1 MDRRS
6 ISPPLRPR
14 PGFGFSSKWASVP
27 PHYYGDEDQEFCPE
41 IFNDLYAD
49 ALSRVQR
56 VRHRELE
63 RQEQELR
70 DAHRQRAEHLQRV
83 HATHSRYKR
92 RTQFVGEFAE
102 GRDAHLDREEDM
114 LRRRVEW
121 RHRRAA
127 WDQQC
132 RDLEELAE
140 CTFTPALYTKDG
152 QRAALEE
159 RRRLVE
165 EERERLETFAPDT
178 RRERSASPLRSR
190 ASPTPRGHAG
200 VSRMASQPTP
210 QIARVASQTTRMA
223 SQPSRGTRGSAGTV
237 AAVRAEVVSGS
248 PLPLKEALWGVPSRH
263 SSIRTL
269 APATGTAVAAAF
281 AAFPASEVV
290 ASGSYL
296 PAPARSPAA
305 GYGGGEG
312 ASVNETLVA
321 TPVSSTATLQ
331 AFQEPISWPAA
342 HVVIPRVGNHTPRMV
357 RASSVAAEVAPSVG
371 TPIAPAKRVMLSARH
386 SEGVLATYAN
396 IAGPA
401 VSTASWVPPQVVVAT
416 PRHSMPMGSEQL
428 PPAAVAVLVS
438 PLPSARHATPLPSA
452 RHMTPLPSAR
462 HTMPLPLARHTTPLV
477 SARHTTPL
485 PSARLA
491 EGVPASF
498 SYTPV
503 AGSFVPPVLTPTSV
517 PTAVGTPPPG
527 SFLPPA
533 LTLPP
538 APTVVG
544 TPRQGTPMRG
554 AGPSGP
560 AALAVAPVGFGPAVV
575 AVAAPAPGPT
585 LLSSRGAVPASL
597 ASLWAASKAQ

>member
-14 PGFGFSSKWASVP
+14 PGLGFSSKWASVP
-27 PHYYGDEDQEFCPE
+27 PNYYDDEDQEFCPE

-70 DAHRQRAEHLQRV
+70 DAHRQRAEHLQRL
-83 HATHSRYKR
+83 HATHNRYKR
-92 RTQFVGEFAE
+92 RTQSVGEFAE

-210 QIARVASQTTRMA
+210 QIARVASQPTRMA

-237 AAVRAEVVSGS
+237 AAVRAEVVSGT
-248 PLPLKEALWGVPSRH
+248 PLPLKEASWGASRQ

-269 APATGTAVAAAF
+269 APAPRAAVVAAF
-281 AAFPASEVV
+281 AASEVV
-290 ASGSYL
+290 ALGSYL

-305 GYGGGEG
+305 GYGGGDG
-312 ASVNETLVA
+312 ASVAETLVA

-331 AFQEPISWPAA
+331 AFQEPIVWPAA
-342 HVVIPRVGNHTPRMV
+342 ALVVPRVGHQTPRMV
-357 RASSVAAEVAPSVG
+357 RASSVVAVVAPGVG
-371 TPIAPAKRVMLSARH
+371 TPIVSAKRVMLSARH
-386 SEGVLATYAN
+386 SEGVLATYASV
-396 IAGPA
+396 AGPA
-401 VSTASWVPPQVVVAT
+401 VPIASWVPPQAVVAT
-416 PRHSMPMGSEQL
+416 ARHSVPMGSEQL
-428 PPAAVAVLVS
+428 PLAAVAVLAS
-438 PLPSARHATPLPSA
+438 PLPSARHSTPLPSA

-462 HTMPLPLARHTTPLV
+462 HTTPLP

-503 AGSFVPPVLTPTSV
+503 AGSFVPPELTPPPA
-517 PTAVGTPPPG
+517 PTVVGTPRPG

-554 AGPSGP
+554 AMPSGP
-560 AALAVAPVGFGPAVV
+560 TAPAAAPVGFGPAVV